1 MQKIMIVED
10 DEVISSTLKRHL
22 EKWNFEVYVVE
33 DFEHVMEVFLDY
45 QPTLVLLDISLPFY
59 NGYHWCQEMRKVS
72 EIPII
77 FISSTNENMNIVMAM
92 NMGADDFINKPF
104 DLNVITAK
112 IQAMIRRTY
121 SFSKQFHIL
130 TYKELIL
137 NLLEATVS
145 YHDQVIEL
153 TKNELKIMQM
163 LFEKAETYVSR
174 DELMIELWQSDQFV
188 DDNTLSVNMNRLRKK
203 LDDFGLDSLI
213 QTKKG
218 IGYKLAYTGTA
229 SLL

>member
-10 DEVISSTLKRHL
+10 DEIISTMLKQHL
-22 EKWNFEVYVVE
+22 EKWHFAVFVVE
-33 DFEHVMEVFLDY
+33 DFEHVLTIFQEQ

-59 NGYHWCQEMRKVS
+59 NGYHWCQQIRHIS
-72 EIPII
+72 EVPII
-77 FISSTNENMNIVMAM
+77 FISSMNENMNIVMAM

-104 DLNVITAK
+104 DLNVLTAK
-112 IQAMIRRTY
+112 IQALLRRTY

-130 TYKELIL
+130 TYQDLIL

-145 YHDQVIEL
+145 YQKQIIDL
-153 TKNELKIMQM
+153 TRNELKIMQM
-163 LFEKAETYVSR
+163 LFEKAESFVSR
-174 DELMIELWQSDQFV
+174 EDLMIELWQSEQFV

-203 LDDFGLDSLI
+203 LDEFGIDNLI

-218 IGYKLAYTGTA
+218 LGYKLFYEKAD
-229 SLL
+229 